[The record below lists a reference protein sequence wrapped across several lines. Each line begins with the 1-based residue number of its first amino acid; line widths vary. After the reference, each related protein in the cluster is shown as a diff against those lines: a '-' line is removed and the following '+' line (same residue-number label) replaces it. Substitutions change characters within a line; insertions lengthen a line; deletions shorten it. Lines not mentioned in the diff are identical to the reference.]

1 MNIFGTH
8 NKKEWSE
15 LPARKDFE
23 FLSPGDIYLDS
34 ACQTLRPQ
42 PVLDAMSLYF
52 HEYNACGGRVK
63 YEWGKRV
70 DEAVEKTRALVLK
83 RIGKS
88 EKEYQVAFTLNTTY
102 GLNLLLQQLPQQTY
116 SRMLTS
122 DIEHNSV
129 FLPTTTA
136 ANRLAIPRTVLR
148 RNEDGSLAYAETDL
162 TNAIAVVNATSSID
176 GRSLTNA
183 ATFANDLHATSGVL
197 ILDGAQSMVGDAP
210 LLRETDF
217 DALCFSSHKTYGP
230 SLGVIVVKKQLLNS
244 LELSFVGGG
253 MVAELT
259 EDSFTLPTNDPAA
272 ALEPGLQD
280 FAGIIGLGAALNW
293 LGSYRPEGRSQRE
306 QQEKLS
312 RILFEG
318 LSQLPNIHL
327 LNHEPSSTL
336 SFYSDDIDAHRLAIF
351 LSKQNIMARSGYFCC
366 HYYLQNVKKYP
377 PLLRLSVGL
386 HNTEHDVQT
395 TLSVIKKIMKNI
407 K

>member
-1 MNIFGTH
+1 MSIFSFD
-8 NKKEWSE
+8 KKASPDSSFGRE
-15 LPARKDFE
+15 DFL
-23 FLSPGDIYLDS
+23 FLSQDAVYMDA
-34 ACQTLRPQ
+34 ACQTLRPE
-42 PVLDAMSLYF
+42 PVIDAMQTYF
-52 HEYNACGGRVK
+52 KEYNACGGRVK

-70 DEAVEKTRALVLK
+70 DEEVENTRATVLK

-88 EKEYQVAFTLNTTY
+88 ASDYQVAFTLNTTY

-116 SRMLTS
+116 ARILTS

-129 FLPTTTA
+129 FLSTTTA
-136 ANRLAIPRTVLR
+136 AKRLAIPRKVLR
-148 RNEDGSLAYAETDL
+148 RSKDGSLEYTTDEL
-162 TNAIAVVNATSSID
+162 AKAIVVVNATSNID

-183 ATFANDLHATSGVL
+183 AALANNLHASGGIL
-197 ILDGAQSMVGDAP
+197 ILDGAQSMVSDAS

-230 SLGVIVVKKQLLNS
+230 SLGVIVVKKELLNS

-259 EDSFTLPTNDPAA
+259 EDSFTLPTEDPAA

-280 FAGIIGLGAALNW
+280 FAGIIGLGAALDW
-293 LGSYRPEGRSQRE
+293 LGSYRPEGCSQHE

-312 RILFEG
+312 HILFEG
-318 LSQLPNIHL
+318 LSELPNVHL

-366 HYYLQNVKKYP
+366 HYYLQNLKKYP
-377 PLLRLSVGL
+377 PLLRLSLGL
-386 HNTEHDVQT
+386 HTTEKDVET
-395 TLSVIKKIMKNI
+395 VLSVIKKIIKNI

>member
-1 MNIFGTH
+1 MNIF
-8 NKKEWSE
+8 NRSKKEQSAP
-15 LPARKDFE
+15 LPRKDFE
-23 FLSPGDIYLDS
+23 FLSAKDIYLDS

-42 PVLDAMSLYF
+42 PVLDAMLSYF
-52 HEYNACGGRVK
+52 QEYNTCGGRVK

-116 SRMLTS
+116 AQMLTS

-136 ANRLAIPRTVLR
+136 AKRLSAPRKILK
-148 RNEDGSLAYAETDL
+148 RNEDGSLEYIKDGLEKAVV
-162 TNAIAVVNATSSID
+162 VVNATSNID

-183 ATFANDLHATSGVL
+183 AVLADDLHATGGIL
-197 ILDGAQSMVGDAP
+197 IIDGAQSMVSDA
-210 LLRETDF
+210 LLLKETDF

-230 SLGVIVVKKQLLNS
+230 SLGVVVIKKQLIES

-259 EDSFTLPTNDPAA
+259 ENSFTLPTNDPAA
-272 ALEPGLQD
+272 ALESGLQD
-280 FAGIIGLGAALNW
+280 FAGIIGLGAALDW

-327 LNHEPSSTL
+327 LNHEPSTTL

-377 PLLRLSVGL
+377 PLLRLSLGL
-386 HNTEHDVQT
+386 HTTEKDVAT
-395 TLSVIKKIMKNI
+395 VLSVIKKIIRNI